1 MREAQARKVAIDE
14 IPIIDVSGIA
24 DGAPPAA
31 LSRVGDQIAEA
42 CERIG
47 FFYAVGHGVPDAT
60 VTRCFGAAEQ
70 FFAAPDATRL
80 GIKVN
85 PYHRGYMPM
94 YETTIPG
101 NKADRKDSF
110 DLALHLPMDDPDVVA
125 KKPLHGPNQWPAGL
139 PSFQADVER
148 YYAEVS
154 GFGFKLLKGFASAL
168 SLPSDFFQKLYTDK
182 SLVSMR
188 LIHYPPMTGPVPEGE
203 FGAAAHTDY
212 GIITILAQDT
222 TGGLELH
229 TRQGEWIAAPCVPNS
244 FVINIG
250 DLMAIWTNDRFKS
263 MPHRVMNR
271 SNTHRFSIP
280 MFYNPHYDTV
290 AACLPSCQSPEN
302 PPKYEPKVLGDYLVA
317 KFDRNYAYRQKKSP
331 AA

>member
-1 MREAQARKVAIDE
+1 MREAQARKVQIDE
-14 IPIIDVSGIA
+14 IPIIDVGGIA
-24 DGAPPAA
+24 DDASPTA
-31 LSRVGDQIAEA
+31 LKRVGEQLAEA

-47 FFYAVGHGVPDAT
+47 FFYAVGHGVPSST
-60 VTRCFGAAEQ
+60 VTRCFDAAEQ
-70 FFAAPDATRL
+70 FFAAPADTRMSV
-80 GIKVN
+80 KVN

-110 DLALHLPMDDPDVVA
+110 DLALDLPMSDPDVIA
-125 KKPLHGPNQWPAGL
+125 GKPLHGPNQWPAL
-139 PSFQADVER
+139 PGFRDDVER
-148 YYAEVS
+148 YYTQVS
-154 GFGFKLLKGFASAL
+154 GFGFRLLKAFASAL
-168 SLPSDFFQKLYTDK
+168 DLPVDYFQRLYTHK

-188 LIHYPPMTGPVPEGE
+188 LIHYPPMTGPMPEGE

-212 GIITILAQDT
+212 GIITLLAQDD

-271 SNTHRFSIP
+271 SNHDRYSIP

-290 AACLPSCQSPEN
+290 AACLPSCQSPGN

-317 KFDRNYAYRQKKSP
+317 KFDKNYAYRQKKT
-331 AA
+331 AG